1 MEETTLDPS
10 LHLGF
15 PNHELSFELHF
26 WSGPIEFLSKMVPC
40 ICNFNLASI
49 GLGSSSKGLGS
60 NLWLSTNK
68 NVPFCWTLDFG
79 PSSKVALNVTSKNIK
94 N

>member
-1 MEETTLDPS
+1 MKNSEKQWKKQPWILA

-49 GLGSSSKGLGS
+49 GLRSSSKGLGS
-60 NLWLSTNK
+60 NL
-68 NVPFCWTLDFG
+68 
-79 PSSKVALNVTSKNIK
+79 
-94 N
+94 